1 VAVGFPALCVARP
14 SGSGWEALC
23 LDFDIGVQGQSFVDV
38 QCKLEDMVTSYIEDA
53 LQEEELIGLGYCID
67 VRPLVCGCFGACE
80 FFLQLFLGGGMVSVH
95 RLLSFPFSAPP
106 EMHIR

>member
-53 LQEEELIGLGYCID
+53 LQEEEPH
-67 VRPLVCGCFGACE
+67 R
-80 FFLQLFLGGGMVSVH
+80 S
-95 RLLSFPFSAPP
+95 RLLHRRTPLGVRLLWGVRIFLATVFGRRDGERPSSIEFPIQCPA
-106 EMHIR
+106 